1 MRAVIERGWDLS
13 WVVLLIP
20 IVRHDMCVREHG
32 PGVADDGLHLILV
45 SSAPQKTFACS
56 IPRPGHR
63 WIRVPVQLSHEM
75 VLPQSRSLLARQR
88 HAGARL
94 DVFIEVLQCLLP
106 EETYGGLSTGLRPR
120 QVRLWLFHR
129 HLFLNCV
136 HLSFWL

>member
-1 MRAVIERGWDLS
+1 MRAVIEGGWDLS

-32 PGVADDGLHLILV
+32 PGVADYRLHLILV

-56 IPRPGHR
+56 IPRTGHR
-63 WIRVPVQLSHEM
+63 WIRVPVQLGHEM

-94 DVFIEVLQCLLP
+94 DILVEVLQCLLP
-106 EETYGGLSTGLRPR
+106 EEANGGLSTGLRPW
-120 QVRLWLFHR
+120 QVRLRLFHR
-129 HLFLNCV
+129 YLFLNCV